1 MKTKKHSTVFLLSKK
16 YTRKSHHKKVKRH
29 KKQKGGFFLES
40 AAIILGMKYII
51 NRKNINEEWK
61 TGERLSKQDKQSE
74 PDVVEQPAP
83 ARAAP
88 PPAPAPASAPAPPVA
103 PVAPA
108 QQVTVDDIKICF
120 EKNPAN
126 IKESIDLV
134 MGLFFTKVIKMGV
147 DNFRRDIKDH
157 LDANHTDPSLTPM
170 RTFVNTIPNDKM
182 DDILDSITSSPT
194 TDNITYYSPNSPVY
208 EWITDNDVKDYLITD
223 ITNKI
228 INIFLDK
235 TGIDVTYLYVQINC
249 DDKGGSDKNFFICNR
264 ELNQNHFDVLY
275 RSDAEELRFKIPDS
289 GYCLFAALSL
299 IYIIETLNITVPAEL
314 TQHLDA
320 NMYGDI

>member
-1 MKTKKHSTVFLLSKK
+1 MKTKKHSTLFLLPKK
-16 YTRKSHHKKVKRH
+16 YTRKSHHKKVKKH

-74 PDVVEQPAP
+74 PDVVEPPAP
-83 ARAAP
+83 ASA
-88 PPAPAPASAPAPPVA
+88 PAPAPASAPAPA
-103 PVAPA
+103 PARA

-147 DNFRRDIKDH
+147 DNFRREIKDH
-157 LDANHTDPSLTPM
+157 LDANPTDPLVTPF
-170 RTFVNTIPNDKM
+170 RTFADNVPDDKM
-182 DDILDSITSSPT
+182 DSILDSITSSPT

-208 EWITDNDVKDYLITD
+208 EWVTDNDAKDYLITD

-235 TGIDVTYLYVQINC
+235 TGIDVTYLYVQTNC